1 MPNGQIFQI
10 NTERRQNR
18 ENPCFRTVFH
28 AYDLT
33 QNVASP
39 HTRPMSNE
47 EDFSFED
54 KKVKFDFRNLRES
67 GVDVWTRILM
77 RISPLRGVKRLSRKF
92 GVDPDVAD
100 RAHELFKKSERI
112 DIAPSKSGLRGFQ
125 LIIDGSTALYFYQDG
140 DHFVYDG
147 FEGGEYGKGDVT
159 IFD

>member
-28 AYDLT
+28 GYDLT
-33 QNVASP
+33 RNVASP

-54 KKVKFDFRNLRES
+54 KKVKFDF
-67 GVDVWTRILM
+67 
-77 RISPLRGVKRLSRKF
+77 
-92 GVDPDVAD
+92 DPDVAD